1 MAGNPR
7 DAFRTG
13 FPAVVYH
20 HISLAQY
27 WGPSCLHIL
36 YSPNSTRL
44 FRMPHDANSHNR
56 KLVSFEQL
64 LDRYFFAVGSPTH
77 SQGVLTMAMVFF
89 SINCHTSA
97 GKDETWL
104 TTSHMFVNEQRPR
117 YLPSRGAIVRA

>member
-64 LDRYFFAVGSPTH
+64 LDRYLFAVGSPTH
-77 SQGVLTMAMVFF
+77 SQGVSVIQAAILGNQVLCGTKPR
-89 SINCHTSA
+89 TL
-97 GKDETWL
+97 GT
-104 TTSHMFVNEQRPR
+104 VN
-117 YLPSRGAIVRA
+117 